1 MPATLDHLTVI
12 APTLEAGAAHVR
24 QQLGLPMEPGGKHPE
39 MGTHNLLLRLGL
51 DVFLEVIAVDPQAP
65 APPWPR
71 WFGLDNSAA
80 VQADWDAGRRLRA
93 WVARS
98 GDLDGLLAVHG
109 ALLGARRQVSRGERA
124 WWFSVRDD
132 GALPMD
138 GAVPPLIDWGP
149 RGTPAPAMP
158 PSGAGLTRLV
168 LEHPEPQRIAAQYAE
183 LGLVDAPQVRHGV
196 QLRYLAQIQTPD
208 GLKLLS

>member
-24 QQLGLPMEPGGKHPE
+24 QQLGLLMQPGGKHPE
-39 MGTHNLLLRLGL
+39 MGTHNLLLGLGP
-51 DVFLEVIAVDPQAP
+51 DVFLEVIAVDPQAQAP
-65 APPWPR
+65 AWPR
-71 WFGLDNSAA
+71 WFGLDNGAA

-98 GDLDGLLAVHG
+98 DDLDDLLASHSE
-109 ALLGARRQVSRGERA
+109 LLGARRQVSRGERV

-138 GAVPPLIDWGP
+138 GAVPSVIDWGL
-149 RGTPAPAMP
+149 RGTPAASMP
-158 PSGAGLTRLV
+158 PSGAGLTGLV

-183 LGLVDAPQVRHGV
+183 LGLVHAPQLRHGA

-208 GLKLLS
+208 GLKILS